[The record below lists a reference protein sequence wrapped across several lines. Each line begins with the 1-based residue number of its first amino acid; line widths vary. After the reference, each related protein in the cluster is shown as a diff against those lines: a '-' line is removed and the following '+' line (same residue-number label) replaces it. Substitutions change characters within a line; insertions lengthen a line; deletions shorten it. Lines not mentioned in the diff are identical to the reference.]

1 MTLRH
6 LKIFIAVCE
15 TGSVTLAG
23 EKLFI
28 AQPSISLA
36 ISELEDYYGV
46 KLFDR
51 ISKRLHITEIGKQF
65 LQYATNIISLFDEM
79 ENTMKNWDSIGTLRV
94 GTSITI
100 GNYLLPSFVD
110 DFKITHPNIKI
121 NALIDNSET
130 IENSILKNEIDIGF
144 IEGFAHSPYIESQH
158 FMDDD
163 LVLICSP
170 SHAFSKNK
178 EIKIEDL
185 QNLDFIM
192 REKGSAGREIF
203 DGILNLYAIKVSIL
217 WQSSST
223 QAIVRAVSHNIGLSV
238 LPYLLVKDNL
248 ERNEISAVH
257 IDGISLSRKFSVI
270 YHKNKY
276 LSKSAC
282 DFIDIAYKKAA
293 ATD

>member
-6 LKIFIAVCE
+6 LKIFITVCE

-51 ISKRLHITEIGKQF
+51 ISKRLHITDIGKQF
-65 LQYATNIISLFDEM
+65 LQYSTHIISLFDEM
-79 ENTMKNWDSIGTLRV
+79 ENTMKNWDAIGTLRV

-100 GNYLLPSFVD
+100 GNYLLPNFVD
-110 DFKITHPNIKI
+110 EFKVTHPKIKI

-130 IENSILKNEIDIGF
+130 IENAVLKNEIDIGF
-144 IEGFAHSPYIESQH
+144 IEGFAHNPSIESKH

-170 SHAFSKNK
+170 IHPFAKSKL
-178 EIKIEDL
+178 IKIDDL
-185 QNLDFIM
+185 KDVDFIM

-203 DGILNLYAIKVSIL
+203 DDILDLHGIKASIL

-238 LPYLLVKDNL
+238 LPYLLIKDSL
-248 ERNEISAVH
+248 KRNEICTVD
-257 IDGISLSRKFSVI
+257 IEGISLRRKFSVI

-276 LSKSAC
+276 LTESAK
-282 DFIDIAYKKAA
+282 DFINLAYKNNSPY
-293 ATD
+293 

>member
-6 LKIFIAVCE
+6 LKIFITVCE

-36 ISELEDYYGV
+36 ISELENYYGV

-65 LQYATNIISLFDEM
+65 LQYATHIIALFDEM
-79 ENTMKNWDSIGTLRV
+79 ENTMRNWDAIGTLRI

-100 GNYLLPSFVD
+100 GNYLLPNFVD
-110 DFKITHPNIKI
+110 EFKITHPKIKI

-130 IENSILKNEIDIGF
+130 IENAVLKNEIDIGF
-144 IEGFAHSPYIESQH
+144 IEGFAHNPFIESRH
-158 FMDDD
+158 FMDDN

-170 SHAFSKNK
+170 DHPFAKRKTININDLKNV
-178 EIKIEDL
+178 
-185 QNLDFIM
+185 DFIHGIS
-192 REKGSAGREIF
+192 GSAGREIF
-203 DGILNLYAIKVSIL
+203 DDILDLHGVKASIL

-223 QAIVRAVSHNIGLSV
+223 QAIVRAVSHNIGISV
-238 LPYLLVKDNL
+238 LPYLLIKDSL
-248 ERNEISAVH
+248 KRNEIYAVNIEGVLSLIH
-257 IDGISLSRKFSVI
+257 I
-270 YHKNKY
+270 
-276 LSKSAC
+276 
-282 DFIDIAYKKAA
+282 
-293 ATD
+293 

>member
-6 LKIFIAVCE
+6 LKIFITVCE

-51 ISKRLHITEIGKQF
+51 ISKRLHITDIGKQF
-65 LQYATNIISLFDEM
+65 LQYATHIISLFDEM
-79 ENTMKNWDSIGTLRV
+79 ENTMKNWDAIGTLRV

-100 GNYLLPSFVD
+100 GNYLLPNFVD
-110 DFKITHPNIKI
+110 EFKVTHPKIKI

-130 IENSILKNEIDIGF
+130 IENAVLKNEIDIGF

-170 SHAFSKNK
+170 IHPFAKSKI
-178 EIKIEDL
+178 IKIDDL
-185 QNLDFIM
+185 KDVDFIM

-203 DGILNLYAIKVSIL
+203 DDILDLHGIKASIL

-238 LPYLLVKDNL
+238 LPYLLIKDSL
-248 ERNEISAVH
+248 KRKEISTVD
-257 IDGISLSRKFSVI
+257 IEGVSLTRKFSII

-276 LSKSAC
+276 LTQSAN
-282 DFIDIAYKKAA
+282 DFINLAYKNHSQY
-293 ATD
+293 